1 MKASKRDK
9 NEIRLMKKADNQ
21 DCLMAVKKTTINQ
34 QN

>member
-9 NEIRLMKKADNQ
+9 NEIRLMKKADKQ